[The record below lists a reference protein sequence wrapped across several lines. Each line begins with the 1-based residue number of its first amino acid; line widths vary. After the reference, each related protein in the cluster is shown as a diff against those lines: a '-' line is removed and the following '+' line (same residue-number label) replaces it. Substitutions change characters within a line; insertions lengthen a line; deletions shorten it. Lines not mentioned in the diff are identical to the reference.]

1 MQQVGEKWRG
11 LTEAEQLRYNDRD
24 FLNELRCAI
33 GLPGAE
39 NPEDIE
45 EEDREQA
52 REIETEFIEAQA
64 VCNINQA
71 DKIVDSTVKV
81 QQTSK
86 SDAKALAVCKKWIKD
101 VTQQFNHLRA
111 DHQVEGFVLI
121 VSSDAAGSV
130 FLHGGTPLG
139 QIYMDILKARYE
151 CWKKFH
157 IWVTGMT
164 VDAELNPMARSIKN
178 LPQRAIEPWEAGD
191 ASQRKTVMR
200 EKLRCLLL
208 KSTEGKRSRGWPA
221 KARSILQ
228 ELKLVLKIQPD
239 DVDPA
244 SASKQTV
251 DLETTLLD
259 QDTSKYSKD
268 QIGPR
273 RPPTEHSNVK
283 TRIFGKFIHFQS

>member
-1 MQQVGEKWRG
+1 MQQVGEKWR
-11 LTEAEQLRYNDRD
+11 
-24 FLNELRCAI
+24 
-33 GLPGAE
+33 GAE

-71 DKIVDSTVKV
+71 DKSRLNSESTTDQQKRCKSSSSLQEVDQGCNPT
-81 QQTSK
+81 
-86 SDAKALAVCKKWIKD
+86 
-101 VTQQFNHLRA
+101 A

>member
-11 LTEAEQLRYNDRD
+11 LTEASSSGTTTEIFSTNCVAQS
-24 FLNELRCAI
+24 CATLI
-33 GLPGAE
+33 KL
-39 NPEDIE
+39 
-45 EEDREQA
+45 
-52 REIETEFIEAQA
+52 T
-64 VCNINQA
+64 
-71 DKIVDSTVKV
+71 KVDSTVKV

-101 VTQQFNHLRA
+101 VTQQLVVILRIDSTVTNLFKFNHLRA

-244 SASKQTV
+244 SASKQTHCSTST
-251 DLETTLLD
+251 DAD
-259 QDTSKYSKD
+259 IPDDT
-268 QIGPR
+268 
-273 RPPTEHSNVK
+273 HNVGSAHLVASFS
-283 TRIFGKFIHFQS
+283 TIS